1 MPGLKELTRAE
12 QIDRGGRVRPKQIK
26 THNLS
31 LDKALDALKTQTV
44 DGQRPRI

>member
-1 MPGLKELTRAE
+1 MPGLKEMRAE
-12 QIDRGGRVRPKQIK
+12 LFQSWRTAEADQ

-31 LDKALDALKTQTV
+31 LNKALDALKTQTV